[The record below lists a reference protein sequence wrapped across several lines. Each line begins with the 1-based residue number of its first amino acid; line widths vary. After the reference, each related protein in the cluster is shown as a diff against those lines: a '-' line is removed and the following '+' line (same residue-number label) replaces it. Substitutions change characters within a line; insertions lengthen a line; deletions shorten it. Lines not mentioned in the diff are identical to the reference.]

1 MRVFASMS
9 TSGSGMTAERLR
21 MDVIAGNLANA
32 NTTRSINGETYRRR
46 LPVFSERTNSP
57 LRGWSGHMFGAQSSG
72 GVQVA
77 GIVEDPSPLRRE
89 YQHDHPD
96 ADAEGYV
103 EFPNVDVVREMVDLM
118 TASRAYEANA
128 TVLDV
133 SKQMA
138 TRALELGR
146 GV

>member
-1 MRVFASMS
+1 MRVFSSMT

-32 NTTRSINGETYRRR
+32 NTTRGLDGHTYRRR
-46 LPVFSERTNSP
+46 LPVFSERTSSP
-57 LRGWSGHMFGAQSSG
+57 LAGWMGHQFVRTQSA

-89 YQHDHPD
+89 YQPDHPD
-96 ADAEGYV
+96 ADDEGYV

-128 TVLDV
+128 TVIDV
-133 SKQMA
+133 TKQMA